1 MTIDNTA
8 ALIDDIRQGRM
19 VILMDDEDREN
30 EGDLVMAAEKV
41 RPEDINFMA
50 THARG
55 LICLTLTEERC
66 RQLEL
71 PLMVSDNR
79 TRHFTNFTLSIEA
92 AAGVT
97 TGISAA
103 DRATT
108 IQAAVKRHAQAK
120 DIVQP
125 GHIFPLK
132 AQPGGVLSRAGH
144 TEAGCDLAR
153 LAGCDPSAV
162 IVEIM
167 NADGTM
173 ARRGDL
179 EQFAQQHQLKIGT
192 IADLIHYRSVKEK
205 TIECTHSRAINTR
218 FGRFTLHT
226 YRDIACGDVHFA
238 LSKGAIDPH
247 RPTLV
252 RVHVMDAV
260 RDLLTLQTDDL
271 NSTGWTFQDALR
283 TVATEDSG
291 VLVLIYYNE
300 TNRDIADRIDAMLS
314 GKKQPP
320 SRDRVYRQVG
330 TGAQILRDL
339 GVQKMR
345 LMSTPVKF
353 SALSGFNLEIVDVI
367 ASPNSALNRP
377 LHDSVNNAPNDNPNN
392 RC

>member
-1 MTIDNTA
+1 MELNTIED
-8 ALIDDIRQGRM
+8 LIEDIRQGKM

-71 PLMVSDNR
+71 PLMVNDNR
-79 TRHFTNFTLSIEA
+79 SQHSTNFTLSIEA
-92 AAGVT
+92 AKGVT

-108 IQAAVKRHAQAK
+108 VQAAVKRDAQPK

-153 LAGCDPSAV
+153 LAGCDPSSV

-167 NADGTM
+167 NADGSM
-173 ARRGDL
+173 ARRSDL
-179 EQFAQQHQLKIGT
+179 EQFARQHQLKIGT
-192 IADLIHYRSVKEK
+192 IADLIHYRSVKER
-205 TIECTHSRAINTR
+205 TVERVNSWEINTR
-218 FGRFTLHT
+218 FGEFTLHV

-238 LSKGAIDPH
+238 LTKGVIQSDQA
-247 RPTLV
+247 TLV

-260 RDLLTLQTDDL
+260 RDLLALQIGDSDTI
-271 NSTGWTFQDALR
+271 GWTFQDALR
-283 TVATEDSG
+283 AVEAEGNG

-300 TNRDIADRIDAMLS
+300 TNCEIAERIDSMLS
-314 GKKQPP
+314 GKQTRAT
-320 SRDRVYRQVG
+320 SDTTYRQVG
-330 TGAQILRDL
+330 AGAQILRDL

-345 LMSTPVKF
+345 LMSSPFKF
-353 SALSGFNLEIVDVI
+353 SALSGFNLEIVGVI
-367 ASPNSALNRP
+367 ANPDNREKVEMFYK
-377 LHDSVNNAPNDNPNN
+377 SN
-392 RC
+392 RRK

>member
-1 MTIDNTA
+1 MELNTIED
-8 ALIDDIRQGRM
+8 LIEDIRQGKM

-71 PLMVSDNR
+71 PLMVNDNR
-79 TRHFTNFTLSIEA
+79 SQHSTNFTLSIEA
-92 AAGVT
+92 AKGVT

-108 IQAAVKRHAQAK
+108 VQAAVKRDAQPK

-153 LAGCDPSAV
+153 LAGCDPSSV

-167 NADGTM
+167 NADGSM
-173 ARRGDL
+173 ARRSDL
-179 EQFAQQHQLKIGT
+179 EQFARQHQLKIGT
-192 IADLIHYRSVKEK
+192 IADLIHYRSVKER
-205 TIECTHSRAINTR
+205 TVERVNSWEINTR
-218 FGRFTLHT
+218 FGEFTLHV

-238 LSKGAIDPH
+238 LTKGVIQSDQA
-247 RPTLV
+247 TLV

-260 RDLLTLQTDDL
+260 RDLLALQIGDSDTI
-271 NSTGWTFQDALR
+271 GWTFQDALR
-283 TVATEDSG
+283 AVEAEGNG

-300 TNRDIADRIDAMLS
+300 TNCEIAERIDAMLS
-314 GKKQPP
+314 GKQTRAT
-320 SRDRVYRQVG
+320 SDTTYRQVG
-330 TGAQILRDL
+330 AGAQILRDL

-345 LMSTPVKF
+345 LMSSPFKF
-353 SALSGFNLEIVDVI
+353 SALSGFNLEIVGVI
-367 ASPNSALNRP
+367 ANPDNREKVEMFYK
-377 LHDSVNNAPNDNPNN
+377 SN
-392 RC
+392 RRK